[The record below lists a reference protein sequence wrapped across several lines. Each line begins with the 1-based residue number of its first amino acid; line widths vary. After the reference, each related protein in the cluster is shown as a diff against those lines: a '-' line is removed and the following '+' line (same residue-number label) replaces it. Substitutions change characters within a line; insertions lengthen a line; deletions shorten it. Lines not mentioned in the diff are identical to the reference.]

1 MILKI
6 NKRIIKLIKKTLMQ
20 MLILLIIME
29 KLIKELNIDKIIKDI
44 PPASNQ

>member
-6 NKRIIKLIKKTLMQ
+6 NKKIIKLIKKTLMQ